1 MWVFGC
7 VLLLLC
13 VFVCA
18 CMFACMCVSVC
29 VCVCVYVCVCVCVC
43 VCASVHACMCIYVCI
58 CTCVCV
64 CVCVCTCMHGYMCVC
79 VRMQVR
85 VYMCM
90 CVCMCVCISY
100 SANAWPNA
108 GERSDFYQSKLDVFW
123 QHPDLSA
130 ITLPWPQKKFVGYY
144 KIARHYKWALNQVFH
159 TFNHSAVIIVE
170 GWSDVLG
177 LHPAMGSFHPQIH
190 TASCYLH
197 DQLSIANQ
205 FLTYN
210 ANSQVFLLHEI
221 FSSLLSLCLCLSLS
235 LCVSQS
241 FSISL
246 SVSVSVCLSLSFFS
260 SLHISWIWRRKR
272 PRMFVAWSTF
282 PSL

>member
-1 MWVFGC
+1 MFNCVCGC
-7 VLLLLC
+7 GCLVVLLLLC
-13 VFVCA
+13 VFVC
-18 CMFACMCVSVC
+18 
-29 VCVCVYVCVCVCVC
+29 VCVCVCVC
-43 VCASVHACMCIYVCI
+43 MCVRACGYVWV

-64 CVCVCTCMHGYMCVC
+64 SMCMHVYMCGC
-79 VRMQVR
+79 ICMHVR

-90 CVCMCVCISY
+90 CVCMYVCINY
-100 SANAWPNA
+100 SANARPNA
-108 GERSDFYQSKLDVFW
+108 RERSDFYQSKLDVFW

-177 LHPAMGSFHPQIH
+177 LHSATQSFHPQIH
-190 TASCYLH
+190 AASCYQH
-197 DQLSIANQ
+197 GQLSTENH

-210 ANSQVFLLHEI
+210 ANSQVFCHMR
-221 FSSLLSLCLCLSLS
+221 FVLLSVSLFLSLFLCLSVSVCLSVTLCLCLSLS
-235 LCVSQS
+235 VSVS
-241 FSISL
+241 A
-246 SVSVSVCLSLSFFS
+246 SVSVSLSFFS

-272 PRMFVAWSTF
+272 PRMFVAWATF
-282 PSL
+282 HSL